1 MIVNKFYQ
9 EKIIHQFDHLKTNIL
24 MKATLKYHAI
34 SELKKFIGY
43 EIKRQNQALKQEKHI
58 RLEIISYAPN

>member
-24 MKATLKYHAI
+24 MTATLKYHAI

-58 RLEIISYAPN
+58 RLKIISYAPN